1 MKVEVRDAEK
11 SRKELSIEIPPAVFD
26 RSYEKKL
33 SDIAKSAKIPGFRQG
48 KAPVTLVEKQYQ
60 HKVRVETLEK
70 VINDAITEAL
80 KDNKINPLSMPHLE
94 DVKFGDDK
102 AISFR
107 VFVDVFPSFDIS
119 KYKGYDFEMLIEK
132 IDDKDVSK
140 ELEAIRLERS
150 TYEPE
155 NDDATVKP
163 MDLVTLD
170 YMEDFGDSS
179 EESKDF
185 TFVVD
190 NNYYHKDFNDHIKG
204 MKKNEAKVFSVT
216 YPADH
221 PEVKFAGKAV
231 TYTVTVKEIKNRVLP
246 ELNDEFAKEIN
257 EECKTLDELKR
268 DITEKLQ
275 NFKKSQA
282 KERVIEKI
290 LHKIIE
296 ENPFDVPQSFVDRQ
310 AEQMLEN
317 LIENYKR
324 MYGEEFLK
332 DAPLDKMKKDLLPS
346 SEFQVKSALIVNKI
360 SEKENI
366 VVADEELDV
375 RIKEYASTR
384 KIDFDKL
391 KKEWQE
397 QKVIQNLK
405 DNLIMNKVYDF
416 LVKSNNVNEKY
427 VEKEI
432 KELEKNIIEN
442 EKKMGAH

>member
-1 MKVEVRDAEK
+1 MQVEVRDAEK

-216 YPADH
+216 YPVDH

-275 NFKKSQA
+275 NFKRSQA

-375 RIKEYASTR
+375 KIKEYASTR

>member
-33 SDIAKSAKIPGFRQG
+33 SDIAKLAKIPGFRQG

-275 NFKKSQA
+275 NFKRSQA

-375 RIKEYASTR
+375 KIKEYASTR